1 MPGMVLFRR
10 RWSVGSDDLV
20 LPALFLFLLHSIWL
34 VVLLVVL
41 FGLPYGSDQSCSI
54 TLVDHGCGY
63 LGILVSCLICE
74 SAIMWL
80 SMRGSIL
87 YTQPRDAVQY
97 VLYIRLAILLVELV
111 YAVVG
116 IAWLVQY
123 YQPCSDVTA
132 KNLTLGIVVCNWL
145 VIFSVCFTLMCTF
158 DPTGRTFVKLKA
170 TRRRQRNL
178 TTYTLRHR
186 LEEGQASSWSRRLKF
201 IMCCAR
207 AQDTQSDAYSEVAS
221 LFAEFFRDLDIV
233 PSDIIAGLVLLRQR
247 QRSKRSAILD
257 QANNDIIA
265 FLSGMPVTRNT
276 KYLDLK
282 NSVEM
287 SMYKEVCYY
296 MLFALAAYGWP
307 MYLLRKPACG
317 LCRLASSCSCTSG
330 SASRLTHAVTVEED
344 NCCGCNVLAVRRQ
357 FLDQD
362 LKQVQIV
369 YMSCHDAVYETPFFV
384 AVDHGKKKVVISI
397 RGTLSLKDALTDLT
411 GDSERLPV
419 EGQHGTWLG
428 HKGMVYSAEYIK
440 KKLEQEMILSQA
452 FGRDLSKGT
461 MHYGLVIVGHS
472 LGAGTAAIL
481 SFLLRPH
488 YPSLH
493 CYAYSPPGGL
503 LSEDAMEYSKE
514 FCTSVVLGKDLVP
527 RIGLFQLEGFRR
539 HLLEVLQKSDK
550 PKWRIIA
557 GGTKCIPKSE
567 FPSEEDG
574 PQLQGS
580 APPSSRLW
588 LHPSDLSIA
597 LSASTPLY
605 PPGRVIHVVH
615 NHPPES
621 CCGQE
626 EPTYS
631 ALWGDNKAFD
641 EVIISPAMLNE
652 HMPHMVM
659 EGLHKVLE
667 ANVAISEQS
676 DAESGESVAV
686 SLQAELPT
694 NPLLP
699 DCLPTLSNTPNI
711 LPSPSHPSTPSP
723 CSSPNMPKNP
733 AVPSHSSTQSLVL
746 SDSSAMPVGD
756 SLSSLLNA
764 DAPLLLP
771 VENAHSVTQVSDT
784 LPTPALTTLAEPT
797 TTPQVLENYNKGK
810 TALLSAAKIM
820 VSPTE
825 VDLNPETIFLGASTS
840 HQPSPVTHHRRNS
853 SVRSCAR
860 SEISLDGFA
869 ECPPPPVPIVLTGA
883 RERLAVELCERRAPL
898 AVMESLSDA
907 ESLYSLESRRS
918 SAALRG
924 SPCLGSFPFSMDAP
938 IPEENPSLSSRTELL
953 AADGLQPTTPEH
965 ELGEPGP
972 YCPTPPLEEY
982 APRLSPDTPRYSAH
996 IPPVLGQTVIGQPL
1010 YLEDAPQQA
1019 KAAETVNVY
1028 LQSGP
1033 PSPEIPPSVPHSPR
1047 GSSTPLERGSQ
1058 ESIVEMGETPAREQP
1073 PAAKAES
1080 EPLADAA
1087 SQQAPL
1093 SNGNPSQVVLEFAQ
1107 YLDSLFKLD
1116 GSSSPPMELSDG
1128 ESESGRSSYSQSE
1141 SQKPGQQ
1148 LEDRDKLL
1156 LARATLEPNLVP
1168 KPPRTFAGSADP
1180 SSGISLS
1187 PSYPLSSSGELN
1199 DLSPADG
1206 TPAANHIRTSTPLP
1220 YNEENALSSMV

>member
-1 MPGMVLFRR
+1 MPGMVMFRR

-20 LPALFLFLLHSIWL
+20 LVSFTVWRFFACILNSYLSL
-34 VVLLVVL
+34 
-41 FGLPYGSDQSCSI
+41 YSCSV
-54 TLVDHGCGY
+54 TLVDHGRGY

-87 YTQPRDAVQY
+87 YTQPREAVQY

-132 KNLTLGIVVCNWL
+132 KNLALGIVACNWL
-145 VIFSVCFTLMCTF
+145 VIFSVCITLLCTF

-201 IMCCAR
+201 FMCCTR

-257 QANNDIIA
+257 QANNDILA

-276 KYLDLK
+276 RYLDLK
-282 NSVEM
+282 NTAEM
-287 SMYKEVCYY
+287 NMYKDVCYY

-307 MYLLRKPACG
+307 MYLMRKPACG
-317 LCRLASSCSCTSG
+317 VCRLASSCPCTSVSG
-330 SASRLTHAVTVEED
+330 SRLSQSVTVEED
-344 NCCGCNVLAVRRQ
+344 NCCGCNILAIRRH
-357 FLDQD
+357 FLDRD
-362 LKQVQIV
+362 LKQVHIV
-369 YMSCHDAVYETPFFV
+369 YTSCHDAVYETPFFV
-384 AVDHGKKKVVISI
+384 AVDHAKKKVVISI
-397 RGTLSLKDALTDLT
+397 RGTLSPKDALTDLT
-411 GDSERLPV
+411 GDPERLPV
-419 EGQHGTWLG
+419 EEQHGTWLG
-428 HKGMVYSAEYIK
+428 HKGMVFSAEYIK

-452 FGRDLSKGT
+452 FGRDLNKGT

-481 SFLLRPH
+481 SFLLRPQ
-488 YPSLH
+488 YPTLH
-493 CYAYSPPGGL
+493 CYSYSPPGGL

-514 FCTSVVLGKDLVP
+514 FVSSVVLGKDLVP
-527 RIGLFQLEGFRR
+527 RLGLSQLEGFRR
-539 HLLEVLQKSDK
+539 HLLEVLQKSNK

-567 FPSEEDG
+567 LPLEDDDPQSQPAAAPSN
-574 PQLQGS
+574 
-580 APPSSRLW
+580 RLW

-615 NHPPES
+615 NHPPET

-659 EGLHKVLE
+659 EGLNK
-667 ANVAISEQS
+667 
-676 DAESGESVAV
+676 
-686 SLQAELPT
+686 
-694 NPLLP
+694 
-699 DCLPTLSNTPNI
+699 
-711 LPSPSHPSTPSP
+711 
-723 CSSPNMPKNP
+723 
-733 AVPSHSSTQSLVL
+733 
-746 SDSSAMPVGD
+746 
-756 SLSSLLNA
+756 
-764 DAPLLLP
+764 
-771 VENAHSVTQVSDT
+771 
-784 LPTPALTTLAEPT
+784 
-797 TTPQVLENYNKGK
+797 VLENYNKGK

-825 VDLNPETIFLGASTS
+825 VDLNPEHLFVETSTASQ
-840 HQPSPVTHHRRNS
+840 QPTPTTHHRRNS
-853 SVRSCAR
+853 SVRSCAQ
-860 SEISLDGFA
+860 SEISLDGFS
-869 ECPPPPVPIVLTGA
+869 ECPPPPVPVVLRGA
-883 RERLAVELCERRAPL
+883 RERLSVELRDRKAPL

-907 ESLYSLESRRS
+907 ESLYSLDSRRS

-924 SPCLGSFPFSMDAP
+924 SPMLGSLPFPLDAP

-953 AADGLQPTTPEH
+953 AADCLCQATPEH
-965 ELGEPGP
+965 
-972 YCPTPPLEEY
+972 
-982 APRLSPDTPRYSAH
+982 
-996 IPPVLGQTVIGQPL
+996 LGQV
-1010 YLEDAPQQA
+1010 
-1019 KAAETVNVY
+1019 
-1028 LQSGP
+1028 GP
-1033 PSPEIPPSVPHSPR
+1033 FY
-1047 GSSTPLERGSQ
+1047 TPLESRSTSDYPIENTTERQ
-1058 ESIVEMGETPAREQP
+1058 LHAETRPSASTP
-1073 PAAKAES
+1073 P
-1080 EPLADAA
+1080 P
-1087 SQQAPL
+1087 QL
-1093 SNGNPSQVVLEFAQ
+1093 SNGNPSQAVLEFAQ
-1107 YLDSLFKLD
+1107 YLDSLFRLD
-1116 GSSSPPMELSDG
+1116 GSSSPPLELSDE
-1128 ESESGRSSYSQSE
+1128 ESESGRGSFEQGE
-1141 SQKPGQQ
+1141 CLGDGQR
-1148 LEDRDKLL
+1148 LNDKQF

-1187 PSYPLSSSGELN
+1187 PSFPLSSSEELN
-1199 DLSPADG
+1199 DLSPGEGAP
-1206 TPAANHIRTSTPLP
+1206 PAMHSLRTSSPCHCP
-1220 YNEENALSSMV
+1220 EENTLSSMV

>member
-20 LPALFLFLLHSIWL
+20 LPAFFLFILHCIWL
-34 VVLLVVL
+34 VVLSMVL
-41 FGLPYGSDQSCSI
+41 FGLPYSSEQSCSV
-54 TLVDHGCGY
+54 TLVDHGRGY

-87 YTQPRDAVQY
+87 YTQPREAVQY

-123 YQPCSDVTA
+123 YHPCSDITA
-132 KNLTLGIVVCNWL
+132 KNLALGIVACNWL
-145 VIFSVCFTLMCTF
+145 VIFSVCFTMMCTF

-201 IMCCAR
+201 FMCCTR
-207 AQDTQSDAYSEVAS
+207 TKDTQSDAYSEVAS

-247 QRSKRSAILD
+247 QRAKRSAILD
-257 QANNDIIA
+257 QANNDVLA
-265 FLSGMPVTRNT
+265 FLSGIPVTRNT

-282 NSVEM
+282 NSSEM
-287 SMYKEVCYY
+287 AMYKEVCYY
-296 MLFALAAYGWP
+296 MLFAMAAYGWP
-307 MYLLRKPACG
+307 VYLLRKPACG
-317 LCRLASSCSCTSG
+317 LCRLVSTCSCNTSVSG
-330 SASRLTHAVTVEED
+330 SRLSQSITVEED
-344 NCCGCNVLAVRRQ
+344 NCCGCNVLAIRRQ
-357 FLDQD
+357 FLDRD
-362 LKQVQIV
+362 LKEVQIV
-369 YMSCHDAVYETPFFV
+369 YTSCHDAVYETPFFV
-384 AVDHGKKKVVISI
+384 AVDHAKKKVVISI
-397 RGTLSLKDALTDLT
+397 RGTLSPKDALTDLT

-419 EGQHGTWLG
+419 EEQHGTWLG

-452 FGRDLSKGT
+452 FGRDLGKGT

-481 SFLLRPH
+481 SFLLRPQ

-493 CYAYSPPGGL
+493 CYSYSPPGGL

-514 FCTSVVLGKDLVP
+514 FVTSVVLGKDLVP
-527 RIGLFQLEGFRR
+527 RIGLSQLEGFRR

-567 FPSEEDG
+567 LPLDDEAPVSQGVTPSN
-574 PQLQGS
+574 
-580 APPSSRLW
+580 SRLW

-605 PPGRVIHVVH
+605 PPGQVIHVVH
-615 NHPPES
+615 NHPPEM

-631 ALWGDNKAFD
+631 ALWGDNNAFD

-652 HMPHMVM
+652 HMPHVVM
-659 EGLHKVLE
+659 DGLNK
-667 ANVAISEQS
+667 
-676 DAESGESVAV
+676 
-686 SLQAELPT
+686 
-694 NPLLP
+694 
-699 DCLPTLSNTPNI
+699 
-711 LPSPSHPSTPSP
+711 
-723 CSSPNMPKNP
+723 
-733 AVPSHSSTQSLVL
+733 
-746 SDSSAMPVGD
+746 
-756 SLSSLLNA
+756 
-764 DAPLLLP
+764 
-771 VENAHSVTQVSDT
+771 
-784 LPTPALTTLAEPT
+784 
-797 TTPQVLENYNKGK
+797 VLENYNKGK

-825 VDLNPETIFLGASTS
+825 VDLNPETVFLDASS
-840 HQPSPVTHHRRNS
+840 SPQPTPATHHRRNS

-860 SEISLDGFA
+860 SEISLDGFS
-869 ECPPPPVPIVLTGA
+869 ECPPPPVPVVLTGA
-883 RERLAVELCERRAPL
+883 RERLAVELRERKAPL
-898 AVMESLSDA
+898 AIMESLSDA
-907 ESLYSLESRRS
+907 ESVYSLDSRRS

-924 SPCLGSFPFSMDAP
+924 SPCLGSLPFPLDAT

-953 AADGLQPTTPEH
+953 AADGLDH
-965 ELGEPGP
+965 ELGEAGP
-972 YCPTPPLEEY
+972 YCPTPPELEVPFNN
-982 APRLSPDTPRYSAH
+982 ARISRHFSPLS
-996 IPPVLGQTVIGQPL
+996 LGQTIVNQP
-1010 YLEDAPQQA
+1010 ASPGKKFQRS
-1019 KAAETVNVY
+1019 
-1028 LQSGP
+1028 SGTP
-1033 PSPEIPPSVPHSPR
+1033 VACQPSAVPN
-1047 GSSTPLERGSQ
+1047 SQ
-1058 ESIVEMGETPAREQP
+1058 ESCPVASRTSSMPETPKDGVFEEEEEEVESGRSQTLP
-1073 PAAKAES
+1073 PV
-1080 EPLADAA
+1080 P
-1087 SQQAPL
+1087 PL
-1093 SNGNPSQVVLEFAQ
+1093 SNGTPSQAVLEFAQ
-1107 YLDSLFKLD
+1107 YLDSLFRLD
-1116 GSSSPPMELSDG
+1116 GSSSPPLELSDA
-1128 ESESGRSSYSQSE
+1128 ESESGWGSYSQAE
-1141 SQKPGQQ
+1141 GRHADQHGKDTDK
-1148 LEDRDKLL
+1148 DRQL

-1187 PSYPLSSSGELN
+1187 PSFPLSSSGELN
-1199 DLSPADG
+1199 DFSPADG
-1206 TPAANHIRTSTPLP
+1206 VLPANHTSTLRTSAASPNPKET
-1220 YNEENALSSMV
+1220 ALSSMV

>member
-1 MPGMVLFRR
+1 MPGMVMFRR

-20 LPALFLFLLHSIWL
+20 LPALFLFLLHCIWL
-34 VVLLVVL
+34 VVLSVVL
-41 FGLPYGSDQSCSI
+41 FGLPYGSDQSCSV
-54 TLVDHGCGY
+54 TLVDHGRGY

-87 YTQPRDAVQY
+87 YTQPREAVQY

-132 KNLTLGIVVCNWL
+132 KNLALGIVACNWL
-145 VIFSVCFTLMCTF
+145 VIFSVCITLMCTF

-201 IMCCAR
+201 FMCCTR

-257 QANNDIIA
+257 QVSLSIKYEIIRYIND
-265 FLSGMPVTRNT
+265 
-276 KYLDLK
+276 
-282 NSVEM
+282 
-287 SMYKEVCYY
+287 VCYY

-307 MYLLRKPACG
+307 MYLMRKPACG
-317 LCRLASSCSCTSG
+317 LCRLASSCPCTSVSG
-330 SASRLTHAVTVEED
+330 SRLSQSVTVEED
-344 NCCGCNVLAVRRQ
+344 NCCGCNVLAIRRH
-357 FLDQD
+357 FLDRD
-362 LKQVQIV
+362 LKQVHIV
-369 YMSCHDAVYETPFFV
+369 YTSCHDAVYETPFFV
-384 AVDHGKKKVVISI
+384 AVDHAKKRVVISI
-397 RGTLSLKDALTDLT
+397 RGTLSPKDALTDLT

-419 EGQHGTWLG
+419 EEQHGTWLG

-481 SFLLRPH
+481 SFLLRPQ
-488 YPSLH
+488 YPTLH
-493 CYAYSPPGGL
+493 CYSYSPPGGL

-514 FCTSVVLGKDLVP
+514 FVTSVVLGKDLVP
-527 RIGLFQLEGFRR
+527 RLGLSQLEGFRR
-539 HLLEVLQKSDK
+539 HLLEVLQKSNK

-567 FPSEEDG
+567 LPLEDED
-574 PQLQGS
+574 PQSQPA

-605 PPGRVIHVVH
+605 PPGRIIHVVH
-615 NHPPES
+615 NHPPET

-659 EGLHKVLE
+659 EGLNK
-667 ANVAISEQS
+667 
-676 DAESGESVAV
+676 
-686 SLQAELPT
+686 
-694 NPLLP
+694 
-699 DCLPTLSNTPNI
+699 
-711 LPSPSHPSTPSP
+711 
-723 CSSPNMPKNP
+723 
-733 AVPSHSSTQSLVL
+733 
-746 SDSSAMPVGD
+746 
-756 SLSSLLNA
+756 
-764 DAPLLLP
+764 
-771 VENAHSVTQVSDT
+771 
-784 LPTPALTTLAEPT
+784 
-797 TTPQVLENYNKGK
+797 VLENYNKGK

-825 VDLNPETIFLGASTS
+825 VDLNPETMFMDTSTTS
-840 HQPSPVTHHRRNS
+840 QQPTPTAHHRRNS
-853 SVRSCAR
+853 SVRSCAQ
-860 SEISLDGFA
+860 SEISLDGFS
-869 ECPPPPVPIVLTGA
+869 ECPPPPVPVVLRGA
-883 RERLAVELCERRAPL
+883 RERLAVELRDRKAPL

-907 ESLYSLESRRS
+907 ESLYSLDSRRS

-924 SPCLGSFPFSMDAP
+924 SPMLGSLPFPLDAP

-953 AADGLQPTTPEH
+953 AADCLCQATPEH
-965 ELGEPGP
+965 LGEVGPFFTPVESRSTPDAENRPGAS
-972 YCPTPPLEEY
+972 TPP
-982 APRLSPDTPRYSAH
+982 
-996 IPPVLGQTVIGQPL
+996 
-1010 YLEDAPQQA
+1010 PQ
-1019 KAAETVNVY
+1019 
-1028 LQSGP
+1028 
-1033 PSPEIPPSVPHSPR
+1033 
-1047 GSSTPLERGSQ
+1047 
-1058 ESIVEMGETPAREQP
+1058 
-1073 PAAKAES
+1073 
-1080 EPLADAA
+1080 
-1087 SQQAPL
+1087 L
-1093 SNGNPSQVVLEFAQ
+1093 SNGNPSQAVLEFAQ
-1107 YLDSLFKLD
+1107 YLDSLFRLD
-1116 GSSSPPMELSDG
+1116 GNCSPPLELSDG
-1128 ESESGRSSYSQSE
+1128 ESESGRGSF
-1141 SQKPGQQ
+1141 GQGECLGDGQ
-1148 LEDRDKLL
+1148 RLDDKQL

-1187 PSYPLSSSGELN
+1187 PSFPLSSSEELN
-1199 DLSPADG
+1199 DLSPGEVAP
-1206 TPAANHIRTSTPLP
+1206 PAIHSLRTSTPCHCP
-1220 YNEENALSSMV
+1220 EENTLSSMV

>member
-20 LPALFLFLLHSIWL
+20 LPAFFLFILHCIWL
-34 VVLLVVL
+34 VVLSVVL
-41 FGLPYGSDQSCSI
+41 FGLPYSSEQSCSV
-54 TLVDHGCGY
+54 TLVDHGRGY

-87 YTQPRDAVQY
+87 YTQPREAVQY

-116 IAWLVQY
+116 ITWLAQY
-123 YQPCSDVTA
+123 YQPCSDITA
-132 KNLTLGIVVCNWL
+132 KNLTLGIVACNWL
-145 VIFSVCFTLMCTF
+145 VIFSVCFTMMCTF

-201 IMCCAR
+201 FMCCTR

-247 QRSKRSAILD
+247 QRAKRSAILD
-257 QANNDIIA
+257 QANNDVLA

-282 NSVEM
+282 NSAEM
-287 SMYKEVCYY
+287 AMYKEVCYY
-296 MLFALAAYGWP
+296 MLFAMAAYGWP
-307 MYLLRKPACG
+307 MYLLKKTACG
-317 LCRLASSCSCTSG
+317 ICRLVSTCSCNASVSG
-330 SASRLTHAVTVEED
+330 SRLSQSVTVEED
-344 NCCGCNVLAVRRQ
+344 NCCGCNVLAIRRH
-357 FLDQD
+357 FLDRD
-362 LKQVQIV
+362 LKEVQIV
-369 YMSCHDAVYETPFFV
+369 YTSCHDAVYETPFFV
-384 AVDHGKKKVVISI
+384 AVDHAKKKVVISI
-397 RGTLSLKDALTDLT
+397 RGTLSPKDALTDLT
-411 GDSERLPV
+411 GDSERLPL
-419 EGQHGTWLG
+419 EEQHGTWLG

-452 FGRDLSKGT
+452 FGRDLGKGT

-481 SFLLRPH
+481 SFLLRPQ
-488 YPSLH
+488 YPSLC

-503 LSEDAMEYSKE
+503 LSEDAMEYSKD
-514 FCTSVVLGKDLVP
+514 FVTSVVLGKDLVP
-527 RIGLFQLEGFRR
+527 RIGLSQLEGFRR
-539 HLLEVLQKSDK
+539 HLLEVLQKSEK

-567 FPSEEDG
+567 LPLDDG
-574 PQLQGS
+574 PPLSQGVT
-580 APPSSRLW
+580 PSNSRLC

-615 NHPPES
+615 NHPPET

-641 EVIISPAMLNE
+641 EVIISSAMLNE
-652 HMPHMVM
+652 HLPHVVM
-659 EGLHKVLE
+659 DGLNK
-667 ANVAISEQS
+667 
-676 DAESGESVAV
+676 
-686 SLQAELPT
+686 
-694 NPLLP
+694 
-699 DCLPTLSNTPNI
+699 
-711 LPSPSHPSTPSP
+711 
-723 CSSPNMPKNP
+723 
-733 AVPSHSSTQSLVL
+733 
-746 SDSSAMPVGD
+746 
-756 SLSSLLNA
+756 
-764 DAPLLLP
+764 
-771 VENAHSVTQVSDT
+771 
-784 LPTPALTTLAEPT
+784 
-797 TTPQVLENYNKGK
+797 VLENYNKGK

-825 VDLNPETIFLGASTS
+825 VDLNPETIFLDASS
-840 HQPSPVTHHRRNS
+840 SLQPTPATYHRRNS

-860 SEISLDGFA
+860 SEISMDGFS
-869 ECPPPPVPIVLTGA
+869 ECPPPPVPVVLIGA
-883 RERLAVELCERRAPL
+883 REHLAVELRERKAPL
-898 AVMESLSDA
+898 AIMESLSDA
-907 ESLYSLESRRS
+907 ESVYSLDSRRS

-924 SPCLGSFPFSMDAP
+924 SPCLGCLPFPLNTT

-953 AADGLQPTTPEH
+953 PADGLSQDAVDH
-965 ELGEPGP
+965 ELGETGL
-972 YCPTPPLEEY
+972 YCPTPPELAVPSNDAY
-982 APRLSPDTPRYSAH
+982 HLTVGSLYNGHYPPLS
-996 IPPVLGQTVIGQPL
+996 LGQT
-1010 YLEDAPQQA
+1010 
-1019 KAAETVNVY
+1019 TVDRPASQGMNVR
-1028 LQSGP
+1028 
-1033 PSPEIPPSVPHSPR
+1033 PSPETPVACQPSAVPS
-1047 GSSTPLERGSQ
+1047 SQ
-1058 ESIVEMGETPAREQP
+1058 ESCLVTSRTGSRQEKLSEMPKDREIEKEEQQGEVKFDIESGRPQP
-1073 PAAKAES
+1073 FQPV
-1080 EPLADAA
+1080 P
-1087 SQQAPL
+1087 PL
-1093 SNGNPSQVVLEFAQ
+1093 SNGTPSQAVLEFAQ
-1107 YLDSLFKLD
+1107 YLDSLFRLD
-1116 GSSSPPMELSDG
+1116 GSSSPPLELSDA
-1128 ESESGRSSYSQSE
+1128 ESESGRESYSQAEEQHEVKNSE
-1141 SQKPGQQ
+1141 K
-1148 LEDRDKLL
+1148 DRQL

-1187 PSYPLSSSGELN
+1187 PSFPLSSSGELN
-1199 DLSPADG
+1199 DLSPPDG
-1206 TPAANHIRTSTPLP
+1206 AIPINHSTLRPSAAIPNPKET
-1220 YNEENALSSMV
+1220 ELSSMV

>member
-1 MPGMVLFRR
+1 MPGMVMFRR

-20 LPALFLFLLHSIWL
+20 LPALFLFLLHCIWL
-34 VVLLVVL
+34 VVLSVVL
-41 FGLPYGSDQSCSI
+41 FGLPYGSDQSCSV
-54 TLVDHGCGY
+54 TLVDHGRGY

-87 YTQPRDAVQY
+87 YTQPREAVQY

-132 KNLTLGIVVCNWL
+132 KNLALGIVACNWL
-145 VIFSVCFTLMCTF
+145 VIFSVCITLMCTF

-201 IMCCAR
+201 FMCCTR

-257 QANNDIIA
+257 Q
-265 FLSGMPVTRNT
+265 
-276 KYLDLK
+276 
-282 NSVEM
+282 VEM
-287 SMYKEVCYY
+287 NMYKDVCYY

-307 MYLLRKPACG
+307 MYLMRKPACG
-317 LCRLASSCSCTSG
+317 LCRLASSCPCTSVSG
-330 SASRLTHAVTVEED
+330 SRLSQSVTVEED
-344 NCCGCNVLAVRRQ
+344 NCCGCNVLAIRRH
-357 FLDQD
+357 FLDRD
-362 LKQVQIV
+362 LKQVHIV
-369 YMSCHDAVYETPFFV
+369 YTSCHDAVYETPFFV
-384 AVDHGKKKVVISI
+384 AVDHAKKRVVISI
-397 RGTLSLKDALTDLT
+397 RGTLSPKDALTDLT

-419 EGQHGTWLG
+419 EEQHGTWLG

-452 FGRDLSKGT
+452 FGRDLNKGT

-481 SFLLRPH
+481 SFLLRPQ
-488 YPSLH
+488 YPTLH
-493 CYAYSPPGGL
+493 CYSYSPPGGL

-514 FCTSVVLGKDLVP
+514 FVTSVVLGKDLVP
-527 RIGLFQLEGFRR
+527 RLGLSQLEGFRR
-539 HLLEVLQKSDK
+539 HLLEVLQKSNK

-567 FPSEEDG
+567 LPLEDED
-574 PQLQGS
+574 PQSQPA

-605 PPGRVIHVVH
+605 PPGRIIHVVH
-615 NHPPES
+615 NHPPET

-659 EGLHKVLE
+659 EGLNK
-667 ANVAISEQS
+667 
-676 DAESGESVAV
+676 
-686 SLQAELPT
+686 
-694 NPLLP
+694 
-699 DCLPTLSNTPNI
+699 
-711 LPSPSHPSTPSP
+711 
-723 CSSPNMPKNP
+723 
-733 AVPSHSSTQSLVL
+733 
-746 SDSSAMPVGD
+746 
-756 SLSSLLNA
+756 
-764 DAPLLLP
+764 
-771 VENAHSVTQVSDT
+771 
-784 LPTPALTTLAEPT
+784 
-797 TTPQVLENYNKGK
+797 VLENYNKGK

-825 VDLNPETIFLGASTS
+825 VDLNPETMFMDTSTTS
-840 HQPSPVTHHRRNS
+840 QQPTPTAHHRRNS
-853 SVRSCAR
+853 SVRSCAQ
-860 SEISLDGFA
+860 SEISLDGFS
-869 ECPPPPVPIVLTGA
+869 ECPPPPVPVVLRGA
-883 RERLAVELCERRAPL
+883 RERLAVELRDRKAPL

-907 ESLYSLESRRS
+907 ESLYSLDSRRS

-924 SPCLGSFPFSMDAP
+924 SPMLGSLPFPLDAP

-953 AADGLQPTTPEH
+953 AADCLCQATPEH
-965 ELGEPGP
+965 LGEVGP
-972 YCPTPPLEEY
+972 FFTPVESRSTPEPAASTPP
-982 APRLSPDTPRYSAH
+982 
-996 IPPVLGQTVIGQPL
+996 
-1010 YLEDAPQQA
+1010 PQ
-1019 KAAETVNVY
+1019 
-1028 LQSGP
+1028 
-1033 PSPEIPPSVPHSPR
+1033 
-1047 GSSTPLERGSQ
+1047 
-1058 ESIVEMGETPAREQP
+1058 
-1073 PAAKAES
+1073 
-1080 EPLADAA
+1080 
-1087 SQQAPL
+1087 L
-1093 SNGNPSQVVLEFAQ
+1093 SNGNPSQAVLEFAQ
-1107 YLDSLFKLD
+1107 YLDSLFRLD
-1116 GSSSPPMELSDG
+1116 GSCSPPLELSDG
-1128 ESESGRSSYSQSE
+1128 ESESGRGSF
-1141 SQKPGQQ
+1141 GQGECLGDGQ
-1148 LEDRDKLL
+1148 RLDDKQL

-1187 PSYPLSSSGELN
+1187 PSFPLSSSEELN
-1199 DLSPADG
+1199 DLSPGEVAP
-1206 TPAANHIRTSTPLP
+1206 PAIHSLRTSTPCHCP
-1220 YNEENALSSMV
+1220 EENTLSSMV

>member
-1 MPGMVLFRR
+1 MPGMVMFRR

-20 LPALFLFLLHSIWL
+20 LPALFLFLLHCIWL
-34 VVLLVVL
+34 VVLSVVL
-41 FGLPYGSDQSCSI
+41 FGLPYGSYQSCSV
-54 TLVDHGCGY
+54 TLVDHGRGY

-87 YTQPRDAVQY
+87 YTQPREAVQY

-132 KNLTLGIVVCNWL
+132 KNLALGIVACNWL

-201 IMCCAR
+201 FMCCTR

-247 QRSKRSAILD
+247 QRSKRSSILD
-257 QANNDIIA
+257 QANNDILA

-282 NSVEM
+282 NPTEM
-287 SMYKEVCYY
+287 NMYKEVCYY

-307 MYLLRKPACG
+307 MYLMRKPACG
-317 LCRLASSCSCTSG
+317 LCRLASSCPCTSVSG
-330 SASRLTHAVTVEED
+330 SRLSQTVTVEED
-344 NCCGCNVLAVRRQ
+344 NCCGCNVLAIRRH
-357 FLDQD
+357 FLDRD
-362 LKQVQIV
+362 LKQVHIV
-369 YMSCHDAVYETPFFV
+369 YTSCHDAVYETPFFV

-397 RGTLSLKDALTDLT
+397 RGTLSPKDALTDLT

-419 EGQHGTWLG
+419 EEQHGNWLG

-440 KKLEQEMILSQA
+440 KKLEQDMILSQA
-452 FGRDLSKGT
+452 FGRDLGKGT

-481 SFLLRPH
+481 SFLLRPQ
-488 YPSLH
+488 YPTLQ
-493 CYAYSPPGGL
+493 CYSYSPPGGL

-514 FCTSVVLGKDLVP
+514 FVTSVVLGKDLVP
-527 RIGLFQLEGFRR
+527 RIGLSQLEGFRR
-539 HLLEVLQKSDK
+539 HLLEVLQKSNNIWSI
-550 PKWRIIA
+550 KWRIIA

-567 FPSEEDG
+567 LPLEEDG
-574 PQLQGS
+574 PQSQPA
-580 APPSSRLW
+580 APPSTLPFQPPP
-588 LHPSDLSIA
+588 HF
-597 LSASTPLY
+597 TPLD
-605 PPGRVIHVVH
+605 GSSI
-615 NHPPES
+615 
-621 CCGQE
+621 CGQE

-659 EGLHKVLE
+659 EGLNK
-667 ANVAISEQS
+667 
-676 DAESGESVAV
+676 
-686 SLQAELPT
+686 
-694 NPLLP
+694 
-699 DCLPTLSNTPNI
+699 
-711 LPSPSHPSTPSP
+711 
-723 CSSPNMPKNP
+723 
-733 AVPSHSSTQSLVL
+733 
-746 SDSSAMPVGD
+746 
-756 SLSSLLNA
+756 
-764 DAPLLLP
+764 
-771 VENAHSVTQVSDT
+771 
-784 LPTPALTTLAEPT
+784 
-797 TTPQVLENYNKGK
+797 VLENYNKGK

-825 VDLNPETIFLGASTS
+825 VDLNPESIFMGASTTS
-840 HQPSPVTHHRRNS
+840 QQPTPTTHHRRNS
-853 SVRSCAR
+853 SVRSCAQ
-860 SEISLDGFA
+860 SEISLDGFS
-869 ECPPPPVPIVLTGA
+869 ECPPPPVPVVLRGA
-883 RERLAVELCERRAPL
+883 RERLAVELRDRKAPL

-907 ESLYSLESRRS
+907 ESLYSLDSRRS

-924 SPCLGSFPFSMDAP
+924 SPMLGCLPFPLDAP

-953 AADGLQPTTPEH
+953 AADCLCQATPEH
-965 ELGEPGP
+965 LGEAGP
-972 YCPTPPLEEY
+972 FFTPLESRSTPDY
-982 APRLSPDTPRYSAH
+982 PMRLSPATPHYSGHHSPAL
-996 IPPVLGQTVIGQPL
+996 LGQSVLTQPFKPEPNANSKVL
-1010 YLEDAPQQA
+1010 PDGEQQEMPAVYSPGTTPNAPLSPQISSRPVDGE
-1019 KAAETVNVY
+1019 KEEWETEPTEKQLNMETK
-1028 LQSGP
+1028 QTA
-1033 PSPEIPPSVPHSPR
+1033 
-1047 GSSTPLERGSQ
+1047 STP
-1058 ESIVEMGETPAREQP
+1058 P
-1073 PAAKAES
+1073 P
-1080 EPLADAA
+1080 
-1087 SQQAPL
+1087 QL
-1093 SNGNPSQVVLEFAQ
+1093 SNGNPSQAVLEFAQ
-1107 YLDSLFKLD
+1107 YLDSLFRLD
-1116 GSSSPPMELSDG
+1116 GSSSPPLELSDG
-1128 ESESGRSSYSQSE
+1128 ESESGRGSFGQGEGLGE
-1141 SQKPGQQ
+1141 SQR
-1148 LEDRDKLL
+1148 LDDKHL

-1206 TPAANHIRTSTPLP
+1206 APPTAHSLRTSAPCHYT
-1220 YNEENALSSMV
+1220 EENTLSSMV

>member
-1 MPGMVLFRR
+1 MPGMVMFRR

-20 LPALFLFLLHSIWL
+20 LPALFLFLLHCIWL
-34 VVLLVVL
+34 VVLSVVL
-41 FGLPYGSDQSCSI
+41 FGLPYGSEQSCTV
-54 TLVDHGCGY
+54 TLVDHGRGY

-87 YTQPRDAVQY
+87 YTQPREAVQY
-97 VLYIRLAILLVELV
+97 VLYIRLAILVVELV

-132 KNLTLGIVVCNWL
+132 KNVALGIVACNWM

-201 IMCCAR
+201 FMCCSR

-247 QRSKRSAILD
+247 QRSKRFSILD
-257 QANNDIIA
+257 QANNDILA

-282 NSVEM
+282 NSTEM
-287 SMYKEVCYY
+287 GMYKEVCYY

-307 MYLLRKPACG
+307 MYLMRKPACG
-317 LCRLASSCSCTSG
+317 LCRLASSCPCVVNG
-330 SASRLTHAVTVEED
+330 SRLSQSVTGEED
-344 NCCGCNVLAVRRQ
+344 NCCGCNVLAIRRH
-357 FLDQD
+357 FLDRE
-362 LKQVQIV
+362 LKQVHIV
-369 YMSCHDAVYETPFFV
+369 YTSCHDAVYETPFFV
-384 AVDHGKKKVVISI
+384 AVDHGTKKVVISI
-397 RGTLSLKDALTDLT
+397 RGTLTPKDALTDLT

-419 EGQHGTWLG
+419 EEQQGNWLG

-452 FGRDLSKGT
+452 FGRDLGKGT

-481 SFLLRPH
+481 SFMLRPQ
-488 YPSLH
+488 YPSLQ
-493 CYAYSPPGGL
+493 CYSYSPPGGL
-503 LSEDAMEYSKE
+503 LSEDAMEYSKD
-514 FCTSVVLGKDLVP
+514 FVTSVVLGKDLVP
-527 RIGLFQLEGFRR
+527 RIGLSQLEGFRR
-539 HLLEVLQKSDK
+539 HLLEVLQKSNK

-567 FPSEEDG
+567 LPVEEDVVQVQ
-574 PQLQGS
+574 PA
-580 APPSSRLW
+580 APPNSRLW

-605 PPGRVIHVVH
+605 PPGRIIHVVH
-615 NHPPES
+615 NHPPET
-621 CCGQE
+621 CFGQE

-631 ALWGDNKAFD
+631 ALWGNNKAFD

-659 EGLHKVLE
+659 EGLNK
-667 ANVAISEQS
+667 
-676 DAESGESVAV
+676 
-686 SLQAELPT
+686 
-694 NPLLP
+694 
-699 DCLPTLSNTPNI
+699 
-711 LPSPSHPSTPSP
+711 
-723 CSSPNMPKNP
+723 
-733 AVPSHSSTQSLVL
+733 
-746 SDSSAMPVGD
+746 
-756 SLSSLLNA
+756 
-764 DAPLLLP
+764 
-771 VENAHSVTQVSDT
+771 
-784 LPTPALTTLAEPT
+784 
-797 TTPQVLENYNKGK
+797 VLENYNKGK

-825 VDLNPETIFLGASTS
+825 VDLNAETIFMGASTTS
-840 HQPSPVTHHRRNS
+840 HQPTPIGQHRRNS
-853 SVRSCAR
+853 SVRLKELSRSCAH
-860 SEISLDGFA
+860 SELSLEGFS
-869 ECPPPPVPIVLTGA
+869 ECPPPPAPVVLRGA
-883 RERLAVELCERRAPL
+883 RERLTVELRGGKAPL

-907 ESLYSLESRRS
+907 ESVYSLDSRRS

-924 SPCLGSFPFSMDAP
+924 SPMLACLPFPLDAP

-953 AADGLQPTTPEH
+953 GADCLCPGTPEH
-965 ELGEPGP
+965 LGESGP
-972 YCPTPPLEEY
+972 YFASSDSVASPEY
-982 APRLSPDTPRYSAH
+982 GMRLSPGTAH
-996 IPPVLGQTVIGQPL
+996 YGGNHCLALRGQGAT
-1010 YLEDAPQQA
+1010 QA
-1019 KAAETVNVY
+1019 
-1028 LQSGP
+1028 SP
-1033 PSPEIPPSVPHSPR
+1033 PSPPLNAGFGGGLQEDGCAVMPAVYSPR
-1047 GSSTPLERGSQ
+1047 STPPHQPSPPAGCRPADSSDGEDWATENGQSGVEAGLAAASSTPDTQ
-1058 ESIVEMGETPAREQP
+1058 
-1073 PAAKAES
+1073 
-1080 EPLADAA
+1080 
-1087 SQQAPL
+1087 L
-1093 SNGNPSQVVLEFAQ
+1093 SNGNPSQAVLEFAQ
-1107 YLDSLFKLD
+1107 YLDSLFRLD
-1116 GSSSPPMELSDG
+1116 GSSSPPLELSDG
-1128 ESESGRSSYSQSE
+1128 ESESGRGSYLEQEEGLGEGQSM
-1141 SQKPGQQ
+1141 
-1148 LEDRDKLL
+1148 DDKRL
-1156 LARATLEPNLVP
+1156 LARAIVEPNLVP

-1187 PSYPLSSSGELN
+1187 PSFPLSSSGELN
-1199 DLSPADG
+1199 DLSPGEGA
-1206 TPAANHIRTSTPLP
+1206 THSLRTSPP
-1220 YNEENALSSMV
+1220 GHYPEENTVSSMV

>member
-1 MPGMVLFRR
+1 MPGMVMFRR

-20 LPALFLFLLHSIWL
+20 LPALFLFLLHCIWL
-34 VVLLVVL
+34 VVLSVVL
-41 FGLPYGSDQSCSI
+41 FGLHYGSDQSCSV
-54 TLVDHGCGY
+54 TLVDHGRGY
-63 LGILVSCLICE
+63 MGILVSCLICE
-74 SAIMWL
+74 IAIMWL

-87 YTQPRDAVQY
+87 YTKPRDAVQY

-116 IAWLVQY
+116 IVWLLQY
-123 YQPCSDVTA
+123 YQPCNDVTA
-132 KNLTLGIVVCNWL
+132 KNLALGIVVCNWL
-145 VIFSVCFTLMCTF
+145 VIFSVFFTLMCTF

-178 TTYTLRHR
+178 KTYTLRHR

-201 IMCCAR
+201 FMCCTR

-247 QRSKRSAILD
+247 QRAKRTAILD
-257 QANNDIIA
+257 QANNDILA

-282 NSVEM
+282 NSGEM
-287 SMYKEVCYY
+287 GMYKEVCYY

-317 LCRLASSCSCTSG
+317 LCRLVRRCSCIVLYNG
-330 SASRLTHAVTVEED
+330 SVTVEED
-344 NCCGCNVLAVRRQ
+344 NCCGCNVLAIRRY
-357 FLDQD
+357 FLDQE

-369 YMSCHDAVYETPFFV
+369 YTSCHDAVYETPFFV
-384 AVDHGKKKVVISI
+384 AVDHEKKKVVISI
-397 RGTLSLKDALTDLT
+397 RGTLSPKDALTDLT

-419 EGQHGTWLG
+419 EEQHGTWLG

-452 FGRDLSKGT
+452 FGRDLGKGT

-481 SFLLRPH
+481 SFLLRPQ
-488 YPSLH
+488 YPSLQ
-493 CYAYSPPGGL
+493 CFSYSPPGGL

-514 FCTSVVLGKDLVP
+514 FVTSVVLGKDLVP
-527 RIGLFQLEGFRR
+527 RIGLSQLEGFRR

-567 FPSEEDG
+567 FPDEDDSQPQG
-574 PQLQGS
+574 P
-580 APPSSRLW
+580 APPNSRLW

-605 PPGRVIHVVH
+605 PPGRIIHVVH
-615 NHPPES
+615 NHPPET

-659 EGLHKVLE
+659 EGLNK
-667 ANVAISEQS
+667 
-676 DAESGESVAV
+676 
-686 SLQAELPT
+686 
-694 NPLLP
+694 
-699 DCLPTLSNTPNI
+699 
-711 LPSPSHPSTPSP
+711 
-723 CSSPNMPKNP
+723 
-733 AVPSHSSTQSLVL
+733 
-746 SDSSAMPVGD
+746 
-756 SLSSLLNA
+756 
-764 DAPLLLP
+764 
-771 VENAHSVTQVSDT
+771 
-784 LPTPALTTLAEPT
+784 
-797 TTPQVLENYNKGK
+797 VLENYNKGK

-825 VDLNPETIFLGASTS
+825 VDLNPETIFLGATVS
-840 HQPSPVTHHRRNS
+840 QPHTPSMHHRRNS

-860 SEISLDGFA
+860 SEISLDGFS
-869 ECPPPPVPIVLTGA
+869 ECLPPPVPVVLTGA
-883 RERLAVELCERRAPL
+883 RERLTVELRDRRAPL

-907 ESLYSLESRRS
+907 ESVYSLDSQRS
-918 SAALRG
+918 SAVLRG
-924 SPCLGSFPFSMDAP
+924 SPCLGSLPFPLDAT

-953 AADGLQPTTPEH
+953 AADGLSQSPQTGHVE
-965 ELGEPGP
+965 EA
-972 YCPTPPLEEY
+972 LENDRNG
-982 APRLSPDTPRYSAH
+982 AD
-996 IPPVLGQTVIGQPL
+996 
-1010 YLEDAPQQA
+1010 D
-1019 KAAETVNVY
+1019 AETSSKVEFE
-1028 LQSGP
+1028 
-1033 PSPEIPPSVPHSPR
+1033 SP
-1047 GSSTPLERGSQ
+1047 GTL
-1058 ESIVEMGETPAREQP
+1058 
-1073 PAAKAES
+1073 
-1080 EPLADAA
+1080 
-1087 SQQAPL
+1087 L
-1093 SNGNPSQVVLEFAQ
+1093 SNGKPSQAVLEFAQ
-1107 YLDSLFKLD
+1107 YLDSLFRLD
-1116 GSSSPPMELSDG
+1116 GSSSPPLELSDA
-1128 ESESGRSSYSQSE
+1128 ESESGRGSYDQGEGSRG
-1141 SQKPGQQ
+1141 SQKPDDN
-1148 LEDRDKLL
+1148 DRDRQLL
-1156 LARATLEPNLVP
+1156 VRATLEPNLVP

-1199 DLSPADG
+1199 DLSPSDG
-1206 TPAANHIRTSTPLP
+1206 TPAGNHTLRTSTSCP
-1220 YNEENALSSMV
+1220 YTEENALSSMV

>member
-1 MPGMVLFRR
+1 MPGMVMFRR

-20 LPALFLFLLHSIWL
+20 LPALFLFLLHCIWL
-34 VVLLVVL
+34 VVLSVVL

-54 TLVDHGCGY
+54 TLVDHGRGY

-87 YTQPRDAVQY
+87 YTQPREAVQY
-97 VLYIRLAILLVELV
+97 VIYIRLAILLVELV

-132 KNLTLGIVVCNWL
+132 KNLALGIVACNWL
-145 VIFSVCFTLMCTF
+145 VIFSVCITLMCTF

-201 IMCCAR
+201 FMCCTR

-233 PSDIIAGLVLLRQR
+233 PSDIIAGLVLLRQT
-247 QRSKRSAILD
+247 QRSKRSSILD
-257 QANNDIIA
+257 QSNNDILA

-276 KYLDLK
+276 RYLDLK
-282 NSVEM
+282 NSTEM
-287 SMYKEVCYY
+287 GMYKDVCYY

-307 MYLLRKPACG
+307 MYLMRKPACG
-317 LCRLASSCSCTSG
+317 LCRLVSTCPCTTVSG
-330 SASRLTHAVTVEED
+330 SRLSQSVTVEED
-344 NCCGCNVLAVRRQ
+344 NCCGCNVLAIRRQ
-357 FLDQD
+357 FLDRE
-362 LKQVQIV
+362 LKQVHIV
-369 YMSCHDAVYETPFFV
+369 YTSCHDAVYETPFFV
-384 AVDHGKKKVVISI
+384 AVDHEKKKVVISI

-419 EGQHGTWLG
+419 EDQHGTWLG

-452 FGRDLSKGT
+452 FGRDLNKGT

-481 SFLLRPH
+481 SFLLRPQ
-488 YPSLH
+488 YPTLH
-493 CYAYSPPGGL
+493 CYSYSPPGGL

-514 FCTSVVLGKDLVP
+514 FVTSVVLGKDLVP
-527 RIGLFQLEGFRR
+527 RLGLCQLEGFRR
-539 HLLEVLQKSDK
+539 HLLEVLQKSNK
-550 PKWRIIA
+550 PKWRIIV

-567 FPSEEDG
+567 LPLEEED
-574 PQLQGS
+574 PPSQQA

-605 PPGRVIHVVH
+605 PPGRIIHVVH
-615 NHPPES
+615 NHPPET

-631 ALWGDNKAFD
+631 ALWGDNKAFN

-659 EGLHKVLE
+659 EGLNK
-667 ANVAISEQS
+667 
-676 DAESGESVAV
+676 
-686 SLQAELPT
+686 
-694 NPLLP
+694 
-699 DCLPTLSNTPNI
+699 
-711 LPSPSHPSTPSP
+711 
-723 CSSPNMPKNP
+723 
-733 AVPSHSSTQSLVL
+733 
-746 SDSSAMPVGD
+746 
-756 SLSSLLNA
+756 
-764 DAPLLLP
+764 
-771 VENAHSVTQVSDT
+771 
-784 LPTPALTTLAEPT
+784 
-797 TTPQVLENYNKGK
+797 VLENYNKGK

-825 VDLNPETIFLGASTS
+825 VDLNPESVFMAASATAQ
-840 HQPSPVTHHRRNS
+840 QPMPTAHHRRNS
-853 SVRSCAR
+853 SVRSCAQ
-860 SEISLDGFA
+860 SEISLDGFS
-869 ECPPPPVPIVLTGA
+869 ECPPPPVPVVLRGA
-883 RERLAVELCERRAPL
+883 RERLTVELRDRKAPL

-907 ESLYSLESRRS
+907 ESVYSLDSRRS

-924 SPCLGSFPFSMDAP
+924 SPMLSSLPFPLDAP

-953 AADGLQPTTPEH
+953 AADCLCQATPEH
-965 ELGEPGP
+965 LGEIGP
-972 YCPTPPLEEY
+972 FYTPLDPVSNPEY
-982 APRLSPDTPRYSAH
+982 SIQLSPATPRYSGHYSPEAFN
-996 IPPVLGQTVIGQPL
+996 VEQVIYPRDPL
-1010 YLEDAPQQA
+1010 EFEQMPGIYSPGSTPDAPRSPQITSRA
-1019 KAAETVNVY
+1019 MDGDKEEWEFSMETR
-1028 LQSGP
+1028 SATSP
-1033 PSPEIPPSVPHSPR
+1033 PPP
-1047 GSSTPLERGSQ
+1047 Q
-1058 ESIVEMGETPAREQP
+1058 
-1073 PAAKAES
+1073 
-1080 EPLADAA
+1080 
-1087 SQQAPL
+1087 L
-1093 SNGNPSQVVLEFAQ
+1093 SNGNPSRTVLEFAQ

-1116 GSSSPPMELSDG
+1116 GSSSPPMDLSDG
-1128 ESESGRSSYSQSE
+1128 ESESGRGSLGHIE
-1141 SQKPGQQ
+1141 CVGDEP
-1148 LEDRDKLL
+1148 DDKQL

-1187 PSYPLSSSGELN
+1187 PSFPLSSSEELN
-1199 DLSPADG
+1199 DLSPGEGAP
-1206 TPAANHIRTSTPLP
+1206 PAIDSLRTSNPIHCP
-1220 YNEENALSSMV
+1220 EENTLSSMV

>member
-1 MPGMVLFRR
+1 MPGMVMFRR

-20 LPALFLFLLHSIWL
+20 LPALFLFLLHLHFCRKIYFS
-34 VVLLVVL
+34 
-41 FGLPYGSDQSCSI
+41 SCSV
-54 TLVDHGCGY
+54 TLVDHGRGY

-87 YTQPRDAVQY
+87 YTQPREAVQY
-97 VLYIRLAILLVELV
+97 VIYIRLAILLVELV

-132 KNLTLGIVVCNWL
+132 KNLALGIVACNWL
-145 VIFSVCFTLMCTF
+145 VIFSVCITLTCTF

-201 IMCCAR
+201 FMCCTR

-257 QANNDIIA
+257 QANNDILA
-265 FLSGMPVTRNT
+265 FLSGIPVTRNT
-276 KYLDLK
+276 RYLDLK
-282 NSVEM
+282 NSGEM
-287 SMYKEVCYY
+287 NMYKDVCYY

-307 MYLLRKPACG
+307 MYLMRKPACG
-317 LCRLASSCSCTSG
+317 LCHLASSCPCTSVSG
-330 SASRLTHAVTVEED
+330 SRLSQSVTVEED
-344 NCCGCNVLAVRRQ
+344 NCCGCNVLAIRRH
-357 FLDQD
+357 FLDRD
-362 LKQVQIV
+362 LKQVHIV
-369 YMSCHDAVYETPFFV
+369 YTSCHDAVYETPFFV
-384 AVDHGKKKVVISI
+384 AVDHEKKKVVISI
-397 RGTLSLKDALTDLT
+397 RGTLSPKDALTDLT

-419 EGQHGTWLG
+419 EEQHGTWLG

-481 SFLLRPH
+481 SFLLRPQ
-488 YPSLH
+488 YPTLH
-493 CYAYSPPGGL
+493 CYSYSPPGGL

-514 FCTSVVLGKDLVP
+514 FVSSVVLGKDLVP
-527 RIGLFQLEGFRR
+527 RLGLSQLEGFRR
-539 HLLEVLQKSDK
+539 HLLEVLQKSNK

-567 FPSEEDG
+567 LPLEDDD
-574 PQLQGS
+574 PQSQPA

-605 PPGRVIHVVH
+605 PPGRIIHVVH
-615 NHPPES
+615 NHPPET

-659 EGLHKVLE
+659 EGLNK
-667 ANVAISEQS
+667 
-676 DAESGESVAV
+676 
-686 SLQAELPT
+686 
-694 NPLLP
+694 
-699 DCLPTLSNTPNI
+699 
-711 LPSPSHPSTPSP
+711 
-723 CSSPNMPKNP
+723 
-733 AVPSHSSTQSLVL
+733 
-746 SDSSAMPVGD
+746 
-756 SLSSLLNA
+756 
-764 DAPLLLP
+764 
-771 VENAHSVTQVSDT
+771 
-784 LPTPALTTLAEPT
+784 
-797 TTPQVLENYNKGK
+797 VLENYNKGK

-825 VDLNPETIFLGASTS
+825 VDLNPENIFMDASSTS
-840 HQPSPVTHHRRNS
+840 QQPTPTTHHRRNS
-853 SVRSCAR
+853 SVRSCAQ
-860 SEISLDGFA
+860 SEISLDGFS
-869 ECPPPPVPIVLTGA
+869 ECPPPPVPVVLRGA
-883 RERLAVELCERRAPL
+883 RERLAVELRDRKAPL

-907 ESLYSLESRRS
+907 ESLYSLDSRRS

-924 SPCLGSFPFSMDAP
+924 SPMLGNLPFPLDAP

-953 AADGLQPTTPEH
+953 AADCLCQATPEH
-965 ELGEPGP
+965 LVDTIPQLYCELEKA
-972 YCPTPPLEEY
+972 EKQ
-982 APRLSPDTPRYSAH
+982 LS
-996 IPPVLGQTVIGQPL
+996 
-1010 YLEDAPQQA
+1010 
-1019 KAAETVNVY
+1019 AETR
-1028 LQSGP
+1028 P
-1033 PSPEIPPSVPHSPR
+1033 AA
-1047 GSSTPLERGSQ
+1047 STPS
-1058 ESIVEMGETPAREQP
+1058 TC
-1073 PAAKAES
+1073 
-1080 EPLADAA
+1080 
-1087 SQQAPL
+1087 L
-1093 SNGNPSQVVLEFAQ
+1093 SNGNPSQAVLEFAQ
-1107 YLDSLFKLD
+1107 YLDSLFRLD
-1116 GSSSPPMELSDG
+1116 GSSSPPLELSDG
-1128 ESESGRSSYSQSE
+1128 ESESGRGSF
-1141 SQKPGQQ
+1141 GQGECLGDGQ
-1148 LEDRDKLL
+1148 RLDDKQF

-1187 PSYPLSSSGELN
+1187 PSFPLSSSEELN
-1199 DLSPADG
+1199 DLSPG
-1206 TPAANHIRTSTPLP
+1206 EGGPPAMHSLRTSSPHHCP
-1220 YNEENALSSMV
+1220 EENTLSSIV